1 MLSPSIE
8 VLIYL
13 EHYGTVSAEELKSWR
28 KSSLKGIIGKLEA
41 QSLIIRK
48 KDAGITYYRLS
59 DEGLKFLDNYLD
71 LLHDQKKTTNKWL
84 TVLFSIPENNRSTR
98 DRFRRFLQKNGF
110 GNIFGAAWISPLKP
124 GLAEKIYS
132 QSNIL
137 GISDKVVITDGS
149 GNPNDNRKIVN
160 MAWDLN
166 NISKEYSSFI
176 TRASNK
182 LSKLK
187 GNSSEVSYEA
197 KKLIFELATIIEKD
211 PYLPESLLPKKW
223 PRQQAIALYE
233 NVRSKIS

>member
-13 EHYGTVSAEELKSWR
+13 EHYGTVSAHELRSWR

-48 KDAGITYYRLS
+48 KDSGTTLYRLS

-71 LLHDQKKTTNKWL
+71 LLHNQKKTTNKWL
-84 TVLFSIPENNRSTR
+84 IVLFSIPENNRSTR
-98 DRFRRFLQKNGF
+98 DKFRRFLQKNGF

-124 GLAEKIYS
+124 GLAEKVYS
-132 QSNIL
+132 QTNL
-137 GISDKVVITDGS
+137 FGISDKVIITDG
-149 GNPNDNRKIVN
+149 GANPNDNRKIVN
-160 MAWDLN
+160 MAWSLDK
-166 NISKEYSSFI
+166 ISKEYNSFI
-176 TRASNK
+176 TRGSTK

-187 GNSSEVSYEA
+187 GSSTETSYEA

-211 PYLPESLLPKKW
+211 PYLPDSLLPKEW
-223 PRQQAIALYE
+223 PRGQAISLYE
-233 NVRSKIS
+233 NIRKKIN

>member
-41 QSLIIRK
+41 QSLITRK
-48 KDAGITYYRLS
+48 KDAGKTLYRLS
-59 DEGLKFLDNYLD
+59 DEGLKYLDNYLD

-84 TVLFSIPENNRSTR
+84 IVLFSIPENNRSTR
-98 DRFRRFLQKNGF
+98 DKFRRFLQKNGF
-110 GNIFGAAWISPLKP
+110 GNIFGAAWISPLKH
-124 GLAEKIYS
+124 GLAEKVYS
-132 QSNIL
+132 QSNL
-137 GISDKVVITDGS
+137 FGISDKVIITDG
-149 GNPNDNRKIVN
+149 GANPNDNRKIVN
-160 MAWDLN
+160 MAWNLDK
-166 NISKEYSSFI
+166 ISKEYSSFI
-176 TRASNK
+176 TRGTNK

-187 GNSSEVSYEA
+187 GNSSETSYEA

-223 PRQQAIALYE
+223 PREQAIALYE
-233 NVRSKIS
+233 DIRKKIN